1 MSSTRRAL
9 GLALLLGGCA
19 SGPDAPPPVAAVTDG
34 ARVIGYGHGRT
45 PAEARNRAALDVGA
59 QLRVALRSVDVVEER
74 VRVRGDD
81 AVTALDAASTLSVT
95 ARFDRP
101 EWLEVLS
108 LRPVSGGYDAVAA
121 LDRRRAAAG
130 LRASL
135 DAADAQLTAAL
146 DADPGASDADAL
158 EGLGDALAADL
169 ALLGAVTGRPQTPPA
184 SLARLATWRLA
195 RAREAPRRAVGLCL
209 AGGLPEVDARAA
221 VEAALL
227 RQTRRVGACPEAGWR
242 LDVAVSLA
250 PRQDPQLP
258 EVWFCDA
265 TFDGALRDPAGQTA
279 AALSA
284 TGGRATKSA
293 GRTAAEAC
301 REAVAKA
308 ATQLGESFTLP

>member
-1 MSSTRRAL
+1 LTRRAL
-9 GLALLLGGCA
+9 ALGLLLAGCA
-19 SGPDAPPPVAAVTDG
+19 SGPAAPPPVAAVTDG
-34 ARVIGYGHGRT
+34 ARIIGYGQGRT

-59 QLRVALRSVDVVEER
+59 QLRVELRSVDRVEER
-74 VRVRGDD
+74 VRVRGGE
-81 AVTALDAASTLSVT
+81 AATALDAASTLSVT

-135 DAADAQLTAAL
+135 DAADARLTAAL
-146 DADPGASDADAL
+146 DADPGAADGDDLAT
-158 EGLGDALAADL
+158 LGEAIAADL

-184 SLARLATWRLA
+184 SLARLAAWRSA

-227 RQTRRVGACPEAGWR
+227 RQTTRVGACPEAGWR
-242 LDVAVSLA
+242 LELTVSLA

-265 TFDGALRDPAGQTA
+265 TLDGALRDPAGQTA
-279 AALSA
+279 SAVAAR
-284 TGGRATKSA
+284 GGRATKSA
-293 GRTAAEAC
+293 GRTAADAC
-301 REAVAKA
+301 REALAKA
-308 ATQLGESFTLP
+308 ATELGESFTLP